1 MAKESQTYET
11 ENMNSWPNGGRGV
24 NPFSQADR
32 KKNVFFYDFSKLG
45 RRFFWSSV
53 SNARQKYKSEI
64 KNFSLYIL
72 LLEFLSL
79 SLMSPARSV
88 SEKKKQMTLRLSGS
102 SDLKVKRYRGGG
114 VLMRKM
120 RRLSQCVDCRKIQ
133 TSFVVSIFLNPPVL
147 KRWPWPTIKAWV
159 FFSEV
164 AVGMCFFRNTAAQKK
179 KLFLGS
185 GSCNI
190 LTLELV

>member
-1 MAKESQTYET
+1 M
-11 ENMNSWPNGGRGV
+11 GGWGV
-24 NPFSQADR
+24 NPFGQADR
-32 KKNVFFYDFSKLG
+32 KNMYFFTTSLNWVG
-45 RRFFWSSV
+45 AFFV
-53 SNARQKYKSEI
+53 HQTLLNARHKYKSEI

-120 RRLSQCVDCRKIQ
+120 RRLSQCVDCCKIQ
-133 TSFVVSIFLNPPVL
+133 TSFVVSIFLNPAVL
-147 KRWPWPTIKAWV
+147 KR
-159 FFSEV
+159 
-164 AVGMCFFRNTAAQKK
+164 
-179 KLFLGS
+179 
-185 GSCNI
+185 
-190 LTLELV
+190 